1 MMASRLVAFVFAVSL
16 AFGQAAAE
24 PAMLYEGPLPVKIK
38 DRTVPVPVVLSGEAA
53 GEESETIILHATA
66 RTQDLS
72 PILKEQLQLMADEN
86 ISACELRI
94 SVAGANVSADNA
106 HLILAATVEVEVW
119 VCTNFL
125 KTRLGGESANITAGV
140 VPTVKD
146 GRLFLEAGDLRI
158 EGIGGLIASMG
169 GDRILQKLYFEAVDR
184 FNRDKNLTSLPAPLL
199 AAGFAYSTAAVDTGS
214 PIEPRLNVSVSGPND
229 LVFLAKVIAG
239 LQ

>member
-1 MMASRLVAFVFAVSL
+1 MTASRLVAFVFAVTL
-16 AFGQAAAE
+16 AFGHAAAE

-38 DRTVPVPVVLSGEAA
+38 DRTVSIPVLLAAEAA
-53 GEESETIILHATA
+53 GDESETILVHATTRA
-66 RTQDLS
+66 RDLS
-72 PILKEQLQLMADEN
+72 PILKEQLQLLADEN
-86 ISACELRI
+86 ISACELRV
-94 SVAGANVSADNA
+94 SVPRADVSANDA
-106 HLILAATVEVEVW
+106 LLILAATVDVEVW

-125 KTRLGGESANITAGV
+125 KTRLGGESAKITAGV

-158 EGIGGLIASMG
+158 EGIGELIASIG

-184 FNRDKNLTSLPAPLL
+184 FNRDKDLTSLPAPLL

-214 PIEPRLNVSVSGPND
+214 AIEPRLNVSVSGPND

-239 LQ
+239 IR